1 MTMASTELFSVPIP
15 ARPSHPGGSVV
26 CTTPAPKV
34 YLLTFTSPNDN
45 RLTPEFC
52 AALLTALDIVEF
64 EHEPGVVVTTSGIRK
79 FYSNGLDLELAMTLP
94 GFWENS
100 LYPLYKRFLT
110 YPMPTV
116 ALINGHAF
124 AGGLILA
131 MHHDYRVFTD
141 GGRGFACVNELDFGA
156 PLPPPL
162 SSIFRIKTAPS
173 VYRTL
178 VLEAKRF
185 DGKSALEAGLVDAV
199 GEVDAVLKLIEDRGL
214 VAKGTKGSYGALKT
228 EMYKESVALL
238 EAKDVSILNLSEF
251 RGAIKKRKEE
261 GRERV
266 KQWRESQGQKA
277 KL

>member
-1 MTMASTELFSVPIP
+1 MASTELFSVPIP
-15 ARPSHPGGSVV
+15 ARPSYPGGSVV

-34 YLLTFTSPNDN
+34 YLLTFTSPSDN

-79 FYSNGLDLELAMTLP
+79 FYSNGLDLELAVTVP
-94 GFWENS
+94 GFWEDS
-100 LYPLYKRFLT
+100 LYTLYRRFLT

-124 AGGLILA
+124 AGGIILA

-141 GGRGFACVNELDFGA
+141 GGRGFACVNELEFGA

-185 DGKSALEAGLVDAV
+185 DGKGALEAGLVDAV
-199 GEVDAVLKLIEDRGL
+199 GELDAALKLIEDRGL
-214 VAKGTKGSYGALKT
+214 VVKGTKGSYGALKA

-238 EAKDVSILNLSEF
+238 DAKDVKILDLSAF
-251 RGAIKKRKEE
+251 RAANKKRKEE
-261 GRERV
+261 GRARV
-266 KQWRESQGQKA
+266 KQWRESQGRKA

>member
-1 MTMASTELFSVPIP
+1 M
-15 ARPSHPGGSVV
+15 

-52 AALLTALDIVEF
+52 AALVTALDIVEF

-79 FYSNGLDLELAMTLP
+79 FYSNGLDLELALAVP

-100 LYPLYKRFLT
+100 LYPLYRRLLT

-141 GGRGFACVNELDFGA
+141 GGRGFACVNELEFGA

-162 SSIFRIKTAPS
+162 SSIFRIKTAPA

-185 DGKSALEAGLVDAV
+185 DGKSALEAGLVDAT
-199 GEVDAVLKLIEDRGL
+199 GELDAALKLIKDRGL
-214 VAKGTKGSYGALKT
+214 VVKGTKGSYGALKE
-228 EMYKESVALL
+228 EMYKESIALL
-238 EAKDVSILNLSEF
+238 DVKGVRVLDLSEF
-251 RGAIKKRKEE
+251 RAANKKRKED

-266 KQWRESQGQKA
+266 RKWRESQAQKA

>member
-1 MTMASTELFSVPIP
+1 MASTELFSVPIP
-15 ARPSHPGGSVV
+15 ARPSYPGGDIV

-52 AALLTALDIVEF
+52 SALVTALDIIEF
-64 EHEPGVVVTTSGIRK
+64 GYEPGVVVTTSGIKK
-79 FYSNGLDLELAMTLP
+79 FYSNGLDLALAMTTP

-100 LYPLYKRFLT
+100 LYTMLRRFLT

-124 AGGLILA
+124 AGGIFLA
-131 MHHDYRVFTD
+131 MHHDYRVFT
-141 GGRGFACVNELDFGA
+141 GSGRGYACVNELDFGA

-162 SSIFRIKTAPS
+162 SAIFRIKTAPP
-173 VYRTL
+173 VYRAA

-185 DGKSALEAGLVDAV
+185 DANAALEAGIVDAV
-199 GEVDAVLKLIEDRGL
+199 GEVDAVLKLVEERGL
-214 VAKGTKGSYGALKT
+214 VAKGATGAYGVLKE
-228 EMYKESVALL
+228 EMYREAVALL
-238 EAKDVSILNLSEF
+238 GAKVTDLITPQDLREIN
-251 RGAIKKRKEE
+251 KKKKAEGQKFLKEWKE
-261 GRERV
+261 N
-266 KQWRESQGQKA
+266 QGQKA